1 MYVPG
6 EHKKGPFE
14 VSEAR
19 SRRIL
24 LATDEA
30 KTANE
35 EDERRY
41 PCTYNDHGRVG
52 DLIFLH
58 RVEHRVLGL
67 WGELT
72 NRGCLLTVCTVLQEK
87 ASGAGIPLKRSVYIQ
102 RAW

>member
-6 EHKKGPFE
+6 EHEEGPFE

-41 PCTYNDHGRVG
+41 PCADNDHGRVC

-58 RVEHRVLGL
+58 RVEHPVLGL
-67 WGELT
+67 WGELS
-72 NRGCLLTVCTVLQEK
+72 NRGRLLTVCSILKEK
-87 ASGAGIPLKRSVYIQ
+87 TPGAGFSL
-102 RAW
+102 